1 MSGWNRKEHDLF
13 NIDTSLLIGNGAQ
26 VKIRDLNYYNYPNIE
41 KLSKRGVTGIYLSNY
56 FRWDP
61 LFQNN
66 STLKYGFKP
75 ERNSY
80 SFDIYERAGS
90 SVYYKIHDLLK
101 YKRVGYR
108 KITDHLV
115 REIRHKRISIKEA
128 KVLNEEYLKKP
139 VNIKPFFEWLDV
151 TKTGYE
157 WLIKHKFSDI
167 KNLLID
173 RDTPTKDNH
182 KIPNNIKS
190 LLKHSSKSKKQ
201 FILFGKGIDI

>member
-1 MSGWNRKEHDLF
+1 MGS
-13 NIDTSLLIGNGAQ
+13 
-26 VKIRDLNYYNYPNIE
+26 
-41 KLSKRGVTGIYLSNY
+41 
-56 FRWDP
+56 

-173 RDTPTKDNH
+173 RDT
-182 KIPNNIKS
+182 
-190 LLKHSSKSKKQ
+190 LLKIITRYQ
-201 FILFGKGIDI
+201 II